1 MAKIEY
7 HNIALLQC
15 PCSAVELYIFLARLG
30 MIDSAFT
37 PPMLDGV
44 TASKV
49 FLPSIQSVP
58 RSIFAYLS
66 ENFAH
71 IAVQEWQQRFDDGL
85 VYSQTGEKL
94 TQHSAYRANQ
104 HVFYYRFLAH
114 EIHVPF
120 QEQIL
125 FENEHLLVVD
135 KPHFLTMS
143 PSGNYVQETL
153 LVRLKKRTQN
163 PDLTPIHRLD
173 RETAGVVLF
182 SKKSSSRGAYQ
193 QMFAERVVQ
202 KTYHAIAPYHAELN
216 FPQTVQLNMQKGQP
230 FYTMQVMAGPANS
243 ETLIHVLECNDA
255 FAKYEL
261 KPKTG
266 KQHQLRVHLHHL
278 GIPILND
285 SLYPTVCHKA
295 DDDFSAPLQ
304 LLAKEISFTDPITGK
319 RMQFSSKLDLQLPC
333 NDNVI

>member
-1 MAKIEY
+1 MPMFSSGIVY
-7 HNIALLQC
+7 
-15 PCSAVELYIFLARLG
+15 FLARLG

-37 PPMLDGV
+37 PPMLNGV

-49 FLPSIQSVP
+49 FLPSIEPVP
-58 RSIFAYLS
+58 SNIFAYLS

-71 IAVQEWQQRFDDGL
+71 IAPQEWQQRFDDGL

-94 TQHSAYRANQ
+94 SRHSAYHPNQ

-153 LVRLKKRTQN
+153 LVRLKKHSQN

-182 SKKSSSRGAYQ
+182 SKKISSRGAYQ

-202 KTYHAIAPYHAELN
+202 KTYHAIAPYHAHLN

-230 FYTMQVMAGPANS
+230 FYTMQVVAGPTNS
-243 ETLIHVLECNDA
+243 ETHIDVLEHNQH

-278 GIPILND
+278 GIAILND
-285 SLYPTVCHKA
+285 PFYPTVAHKA

-304 LLAKEISFTDPITGK
+304 LLAKHLAFTDPLTGEA
-319 RMQFSSKLDLQLPC
+319 MEFHSQLDLQLPC
-333 NDNVI
+333 NDNII

>member
-1 MAKIEY
+1 MPMFSSGIV
-7 HNIALLQC
+7 
-15 PCSAVELYIFLARLG
+15 SFLARPS

-37 PPMLDGV
+37 PPMINGV

-49 FLPSIQSVP
+49 FLPALKTMPKSV
-58 RSIFAYLS
+58 FAYLV

-71 IAVQEWQQRFDDGL
+71 IQASEWQERFNAGL
-85 VYSQTGEKL
+85 VYSHLGEKL
-94 TQHSAYRANQ
+94 SQSSAYTPNQ

-114 EIHVPF
+114 EIHVPL

-143 PSGNYVQETL
+143 PSGQYVQETL

-173 RETAGVVLF
+173 RETAGIVLI
-182 SKKSSSRGAYQ
+182 SKQVSSRGAYQ
-193 QMFAERVVQ
+193 QMFAERLVQ
-202 KTYHAIAPYHAELN
+202 KTYHAIAPFVKELS
-216 FPQTVQLNMQKGQP
+216 FPQTLQLNMQKGQP
-230 FYTMQVMAGPANS
+230 FYTMQVLEGAANS
-243 ETLIHVLECNDA
+243 ETYIDVLEHNQQ

-266 KQHQLRVHLHHL
+266 KQHQLRVHLNYL
-278 GIPILND
+278 GIAILND
-285 SLYPTVCHKA
+285 PFYPVVCHKA

-304 LLAKEISFTDPITGK
+304 LLAQHIAFQDPITGEE
-319 RMQFSSKLDLQLPC
+319 MQFSSKLNLQLPC
-333 NDNVI
+333 NDKVM